1 MIKIGGEL
9 GIKVNKAILSN
20 DVIQPHKSVNMNT
33 LIDLSLLDTNGEYFH
48 ICGENDWGYLLVD
61 ALLPL
66 LKYSDKIFQEIN
78 NMIEKYRVRPEVIGL
93 GKNEYRAVDIMHRIR
108 GLGDPINMYK
118 GIPVVCLGETNAV
131 KLFGKSEREY
141 LPFE

>member
-20 DVIQPHKSVNMNT
+20 DVIQPHKGLNMST

-66 LKYSDKIFQEIN
+66 FKYADNVLQEISS
-78 NMIEKYRVRPEVIGL
+78 MIEGYKGHPEVIGL

-108 GLGDPINMYK
+108 GLGDPIKIYK
-118 GIPVVCLGETNAV
+118 SIPVVCLGETNAI